1 MSQSYLSFSA
11 WDWRPSV
18 IAGCVALLLAY
29 GYALG
34 FRFSKRAGF
43 FVAGT
48 YILFLTLVS
57 PLDLLADHYLLSA
70 HMLQHVAL
78 VLVVPPLW
86 LLGIPREMAQN
97 WLRWRAARS
106 IERVVSAPPVAWSVG
121 TGTIWLWH
129 WPRLFNLALASEQV
143 HIAEHLML
151 LVSATIFWWPVLG
164 PIEELRLDPL
174 TDVIYVL
181 AACAAQTALGIAVMF
196 TRVGIY
202 PAYADPAD
210 PFRILPLLRDVWGIT
225 PAVDR
230 EIGGLVMWVPS
241 CVLYLAF
248 LLAAFARA
256 YGKRHYDPFMAS
268 DVAPGTAI
276 ASRNESAARKR

>member
-1 MSQSYLSFSA
+1 MSPSYLSFSG
-11 WDWRPSV
+11 WDWEPSV
-18 IAGCVALLLAY
+18 VIGCAALLVAY
-29 GYALG
+29 GAALR

-48 YILFLTLVS
+48 YILLLALVS
-57 PLDLLADHYLLSA
+57 PLEMLADHYLLSA
-70 HMLQHVAL
+70 HMLQHIL
-78 VLVVPPLW
+78 LMLVVPPLW
-86 LLGIPREMAQN
+86 LLGIPRDAAQN
-97 WLRWRAARS
+97 LLRWRIARS
-106 IERVVSAPPVAWSVG
+106 IERVLSAPVVAWAIG
-121 TGTIWLWH
+121 IGTIWLWH
-129 WPRLFNLALASEQV
+129 SPRLFDGALARAPI
-143 HIAEHLML
+143 HIVEHLML

-196 TRVGIY
+196 TPLGVY
-202 PAYADPAD
+202 PVYAHGVD
-210 PFRILPLLRDVWGIT
+210 PFRILHLIRDVWGFT

-241 CVLYLAF
+241 CVLYLAL

-256 YGKRHYDPFMAS
+256 YRTRNYDPFTAS
-268 DVAPGTAI
+268 DVAPGTAL
-276 ASRNESAARKR
+276 ASRDEPAARKK